1 MYVYSD
7 ANWISNIDDYQCT
20 SNYVF
25 LLNNGTINWSSK
37 KQSCID
43 LSSIKVKYIVVSQAT
58 RQVMSFSSF
67 FGIIGQ
73 LQMKSIVIYDNNHH
87 CISLWKNSTFQAYLK
102 YIKIH
107 HHFVQDKIKDGFIKL
122 VYHKIENMV
131 VDILIRHFLLPNTN
145 IFNGWGLIC
154 KLTIHW
160 MGVLKMLTFF
170 QVIFILNICASCV

>member
-87 CISLWKNSTFQAYLK
+87 CISL
-102 YIKIH
+102 
-107 HHFVQDKIKDGFIKL
+107 
-122 VYHKIENMV
+122 
-131 VDILIRHFLLPNTN
+131 
-145 IFNGWGLIC
+145 
-154 KLTIHW
+154 
-160 MGVLKMLTFF
+160 
-170 QVIFILNICASCV
+170 